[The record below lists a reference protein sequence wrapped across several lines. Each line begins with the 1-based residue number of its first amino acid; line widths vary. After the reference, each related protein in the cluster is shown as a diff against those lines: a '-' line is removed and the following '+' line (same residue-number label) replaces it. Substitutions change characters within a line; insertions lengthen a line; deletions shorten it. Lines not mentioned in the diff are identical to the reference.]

1 MMNNWPLIIFT
12 DDDDATD
19 ADEMT
24 TFDGSTISLSLS
36 PIMTPAKQGNKLVK
50 SYLKV
55 SVQLLVY
62 MLFLCQYVLLKDL
75 KYLQMW

>member
-1 MMNNWPLIIFT
+1 MHHSHEVGIDRWLTWCFT

-36 PIMTPAKQGNKLVK
+36 PMMTPIKLGN
-50 SYLKV
+50 
-55 SVQLLVY
+55 
-62 MLFLCQYVLLKDL
+62 
-75 KYLQMW
+75 